1 MYGSAASFSLL
12 DYTSELKIIVYL
24 FQRMNKWLVL
34 SITHRT
40 ASWRA
45 DDNGINLR
53 KESWHSYPSLLAG
66 AYGLVLT
73 FDTVTQRNLIQQSL
87 SRKLAHIISGSLFA
101 ACWSIFSTT
110 TQARYFAPEVPLVN
124 CLRLVIH
131 GFSLVTNEG
140 LIKSVTREGDP
151 Q

>member
-12 DYTSELKIIVYL
+12 DYTSELKII
-24 FQRMNKWLVL
+24 FSHRRMNKWLVL

-101 ACWSIFSTT
+101 ACCTT